1 MISKLRVRKSI
12 EAEKRALWRAVD
24 ELVQMGYLTRWIDE
38 NGKRWTGIT
47 EKGLKEGQ
55 KLKEQKKK

>member
-38 NGKRWTGIT
+38 IVKS
-47 EKGLKEGQ
+47 
-55 KLKEQKKK
+55 